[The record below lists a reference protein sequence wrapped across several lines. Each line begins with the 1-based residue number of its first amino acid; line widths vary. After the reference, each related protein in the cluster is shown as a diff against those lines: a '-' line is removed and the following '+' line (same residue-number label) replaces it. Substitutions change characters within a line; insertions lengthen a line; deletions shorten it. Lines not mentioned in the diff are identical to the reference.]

1 MPRIIAAIGLLL
13 TAVPL
18 GSGVVRAAEGPP
30 KTETDRQLHAE
41 VSRLLDQLD
50 DDQFD
55 VRRRAA
61 AGLEAMV
68 ARPELGRLLAG
79 EFQRAAVDPQV
90 SFEVRWHLER
100 WLRRLPLV
108 PPPPGG
114 YPAEE
119 VSPEELQRLV
129 RQLDDDAY
137 SIRQWSARRLE
148 WLLLRDETLPR
159 IEEALQAR
167 LAAGADAETTARLR
181 KLLDLARPAMV
192 AESWQGR
199 RHVGEQHL
207 LIGVPSLG
215 PGATRPSHFD
225 RIDQRV
231 AHCVSGNNLSPG
243 DYPVGVAFPHP
254 DPIQQAFFHLVN
266 LPTPWRRIEYQ
277 RYVQTDEAGRLA
289 AISRRTLDRM
299 LAQRRELTPPELL
312 MLAQLDPQ
320 EVSRFAG
327 EYFHAVDDGPLP
339 LPPPQPQPLT
349 ALIHSR
355 AGGYPSRFGLICAQ
369 LAVDGTKEAIPGL
382 LKAIDKRRFLPPT
395 PAAPYQFPWMAAL
408 SIAARDPWP
417 EADQWLG
424 GLLGRDVLLVEG
436 TAEAPQL
443 GATAAAVLL
452 RRRGQSFSEFGLQL
466 APGPARRPGIDGYR
480 FSSPDAQKKLQQWWQ
495 QEQERQ
501 KQL

>member
-1 MPRIIAAIGLLL
+1 MPRIVAAIGLL
-13 TAVPL
+13 TAIPL
-18 GSGVVRAAEGPP
+18 GLGVVRAAEDGP
-30 KTETDRQLHAE
+30 KTATDQQLSVE
-41 VSRLLDQLD
+41 VSRLLAQLD
-50 DDQFD
+50 DDQFE

-61 AGLEAMV
+61 ARLEAMV

-79 EFQRAAVDPQV
+79 EFQRAVVAPQV

-119 VSPEELQRLV
+119 VSPEELQRLI

-137 SIRQWSARRLE
+137 GVRQWSARRLE
-148 WLLLRDETLPR
+148 WLLLRDENLPR
-159 IEEALQAR
+159 IKEGLQAR

-192 AESWQGR
+192 AECWQGR

-207 LIGVPSLG
+207 LVGVPSLG
-215 PGATRPSHFD
+215 PGAARQSHFD
-225 RIDQRV
+225 RIDDRV
-231 AHCVSGNNLSPG
+231 AHCVSGHNLSPG

-254 DPIQQAFFHLVN
+254 DPMQQAFFHLVN
-266 LPTPWRRIEYQ
+266 LPSPWRRIEYQ
-277 RYVQTDEAGRLA
+277 RYVQTDQAQRLA
-289 AISRRTLDRM
+289 ALSRRTLDRM

-312 MLAQLDPQ
+312 MLAQLDLQ

-339 LPPPQPQPLT
+339 PPQPQPVT
-349 ALIHSR
+349 ALIHGR

-369 LAVDGTKEAIPGL
+369 LVIDGTKEAIPGL
-382 LKAIDKRRFLPPT
+382 LKAIDNRRFLPPT
-395 PAAPYQFPWMAAL
+395 PACPYQLPWMAAL

-424 GLLGRDVLLVEG
+424 GLLGRGDLLVERAPEG
-436 TAEAPQL
+436 PQL

-452 RRRGQSFSEFGLQL
+452 RRRGHSLSEFGLQG
-466 APGPARRPGIDGYR
+466 APGPAPRPGIDGYR
-480 FSSPDAQKKLQQWWQ
+480 FSSLDAQKKLQQWWQ